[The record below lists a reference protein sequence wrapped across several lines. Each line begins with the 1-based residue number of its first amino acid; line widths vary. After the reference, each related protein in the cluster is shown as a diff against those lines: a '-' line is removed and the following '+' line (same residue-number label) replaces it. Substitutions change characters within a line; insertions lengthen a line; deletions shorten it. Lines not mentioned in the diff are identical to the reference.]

1 MSDLSQNN
9 GSGAITLTG
18 LADCQIFESFGKD
31 PGTRLAMFAFRA
43 LMSGSQLDAQVPAG
57 IIRADDPA
65 GRSLPA
71 RVFPD
76 VRHRLGVGGSG
87 AVGRRILPRAECLTG
102 SYFRQLFSDLER

>member
-1 MSDLSQNN
+1 MSDLSQKN
-9 GSGAITLTG
+9 GSGAITLNS
-18 LADCQIFESFGKD
+18 LADCQIFESFGKNLW
-31 PGTRLAMFAFRA
+31 TRWVMFVVRG
-43 LMSGSQLDAQVPAG
+43 LISGSQLDAQVPAG
-57 IIRADDPA
+57 IIRAGDPA

-102 SYFRQLFSDLER
+102 SYFRQLFSHLER